1 MLKFPSCDR
10 EIVMCDLTELNSS
23 FQVTLGLTD
32 QQSMIVGLSYISIK
46 RARDE
51 IFLITWI

>member
-10 EIVMCDLTELNSS
+10 EIVMCDLTELKSS